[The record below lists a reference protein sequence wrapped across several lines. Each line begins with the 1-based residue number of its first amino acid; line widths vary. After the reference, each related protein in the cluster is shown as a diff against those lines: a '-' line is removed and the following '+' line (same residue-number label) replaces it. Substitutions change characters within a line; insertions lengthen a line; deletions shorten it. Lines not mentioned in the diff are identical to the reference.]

1 MNTIAIGVACD
12 EVWNALKPCDAW
24 GAFVYVHACTHEPGH
39 KGWHL
44 CPCGSRHRP
53 DHPRDGAAMNCER
66 SNVAYSSPSTG
77 AAYTPDGRRLH
88 TERVAA

>member
-1 MNTIAIGVACD
+1 
-12 EVWNALKPCDAW
+12 
-24 GAFVYVHACTHEPGH
+24 
-39 KGWHL
+39 
-44 CPCGSRHRP
+44 
-53 DHPRDGAAMNCER
+53 MNCER